1 MRIVATL
8 VLLFCLFSFLENN
21 KASEY
26 DDVFD
31 AAKNTKG
38 VVLLYFTDESCSWCH
53 KFKPIL
59 KNPEVQ
65 KIINKYF
72 FVEIDITD
80 SPELSDF
87 YKINT
92 IPAYMLVDGNKK
104 IIIRGMGYK
113 DKTGFI
119 NWLRS
124 YNNTKKEDTNVRQR
138 IKSATSK

>member
-1 MRIVATL
+1 MRVVATL

-26 DDVFD
+26 DDVFE

-38 VVLLYFTDESCSWCH
+38 IVLLSFTDESCSWCY
-53 KFKPIL
+53 KLKPIF

-72 FVEIDITD
+72 FLEIDITD
-80 SPELSDF
+80 NPALYNF
-87 YKINT
+87 YKITT

-113 DKTGFI
+113 DKTNFI
-119 NWLRS
+119 NWLQT
-124 YNNTKKEDTNVRQR
+124 YKKEDTNVRKR

>member
-1 MRIVATL
+1 MRVVATL

-38 VVLLYFTDESCSWCH
+38 VVLLYFTDESCSWCY
-53 KFKPIL
+53 KLKPIF

-80 SPELSDF
+80 NPELYNF
-87 YKINT
+87 YKITT

-113 DKTGFI
+113 DKTNFI
-119 NWLRS
+119 NWLQT
-124 YNNTKKEDTNVRQR
+124 YKKEDTNVRQR

>member
-1 MRIVATL
+1 MRVIATL

-38 VVLLYFTDESCSWCH
+38 IVLLYFTDESCSWCY
-53 KFKPIL
+53 KLKPIF

-80 SPELSDF
+80 NPELYNF
-87 YKINT
+87 YKITT

-113 DKTGFI
+113 DKTNFI
-119 NWLRS
+119 NWLQT
-124 YNNTKKEDTNVRQR
+124 YKKEDTNVRQR

>member
-1 MRIVATL
+1 MRVIAIL

-31 AAKNTKG
+31 TAKNTKG
-38 VVLLYFTDESCSWCH
+38 VVLLYFTDESCSWCY
-53 KFKPIL
+53 KLKPIF

-65 KIINKYF
+65 KIISKYF

-80 SPELSDF
+80 NPELYNF
-87 YKINT
+87 YKITT

-113 DKTGFI
+113 DKTNFI
-119 NWLRS
+119 NWLQT
-124 YNNTKKEDTNVRQR
+124 YKKEDTNVRKR

>member
-1 MRIVATL
+1 MRVVATL

-26 DDVFD
+26 DDVFE

-38 VVLLYFTDESCSWCH
+38 IVLLYFTDESCSWCY
-53 KFKPIL
+53 KLKPIF

-80 SPELSDF
+80 NPELYNF
-87 YKINT
+87 YKITT

-113 DKTGFI
+113 DKTNFI
-119 NWLRS
+119 NWLQT
-124 YNNTKKEDTNVRQR
+124 YKKEDTNVRQR

>member
-1 MRIVATL
+1 MRVIATL
-8 VLLFCLFSFLENN
+8 LLLFCLFSFLENN

-38 VVLLYFTDESCSWCH
+38 IVLLYFTDESCSWCY
-53 KFKPIL
+53 KLKPIF

-65 KIINKYF
+65 KIISKYF

-80 SPELSDF
+80 NPELYNF
-87 YKINT
+87 YKITT

-113 DKTGFI
+113 DKTNFI
-119 NWLRS
+119 NWLQT
-124 YNNTKKEDTNVRQR
+124 YKKEDTNVRQR

>member
-1 MRIVATL
+1 MRVIATL

-26 DDVFD
+26 D

-124 YNNTKKEDTNVRQR
+124 YNNTKKEDTNVRKR

>member
-1 MRIVATL
+1 MRVIATL

-38 VVLLYFTDESCSWCH
+38 IVLLYFTDESCSWCY
-53 KFKPIL
+53 KLKPIF

-65 KIINKYF
+65 KIISKYLF
-72 FVEIDITD
+72 LEIDITD
-80 SPELSDF
+80 NPELYNF
-87 YKINT
+87 YKITT

-113 DKTGFI
+113 DKTNFI
-119 NWLRS
+119 NWLQT
-124 YNNTKKEDTNVRQR
+124 YKKEDTNVRQR